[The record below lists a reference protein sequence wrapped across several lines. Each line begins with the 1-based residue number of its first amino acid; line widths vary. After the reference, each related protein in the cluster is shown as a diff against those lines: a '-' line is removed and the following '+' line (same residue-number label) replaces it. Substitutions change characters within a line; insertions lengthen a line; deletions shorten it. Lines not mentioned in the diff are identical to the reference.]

1 MSEIEKIPVTMHPN
15 ALSALGEDLV
25 TSDSVAIL
33 ELVKN
38 SYDAFGM
45 DVELSFHMDEGGE
58 QSIYLTDDGFG
69 MTIDTI
75 KNAWAT
81 VATPFKKKN
90 AQHVIAR
97 LAGFHKWTEL
107 IKASEPALELGKLLL
122 KNRQIYQ
129 EKQGYFTDLVE
140 SMIVADWKE
149 YEQQYLK
156 DLDDE
161 AKLEVFKKVFLDE
174 EPAKNNKGAKITLNF
189 KGATNPQDML
199 KKIMRAKGLSP
210 EKAILSSITQ
220 KNCIRI
226 IETGWAGIALP
237 LWGHAD
243 PDGEFEKLDNP
254 VVEIK
259 LSKDKERLVD
269 LIMKK
274 EKVPFQQAILYFML
288 FMLES
293 LGYHI

>member
-1 MSEIEKIPVTMHPN
+1 MISIDFFKQQ
-15 ALSALGEDLV
+15 A
-25 TSDSVAIL
+25 
-33 ELVKN
+33 KN
-38 SYDAFGM
+38 LLKDYNTRVYD
-45 DVELSFHMDEGGE
+45 EDEGLYE
-58 QSIYLTDDGFG
+58 YSPRFFNDIDDIIMNFD
-69 MTIDTI
+69 IDEEGSFTLM
-75 KNAWAT
+75 
-81 VATPFKKKN
+81 N